1 MTRSSVKN
9 LFESYQS
16 LYSSVTADSVIY
28 SELSSRILKYLRI
41 DFVRKRRHSVSHSQT
56 LNESLKAFILW
67 DIKNVKQLQHWVEQ
81 NSEVFLEDL
90 NSLQTQWDLD
100 VKAYE
105 LFDKI
110 SSEQIWKTRFK
121 KIDRAKKRLNQLNQT
136 LQNKLIEAQHHLRV
150 NVTSSISI
158 LFTFSKQSQKLLN
171 SSLFTDEKESIWD
184 DWQEKIRDK
193 LEINVDHFDNNKTIL
208 VYIHSWISKDAVKV
222 ILVRRQRDSL
232 NSYSTINDLLDEL
245 TQLYNDSDK
254 ETNFRREYANFFQEK
269 SKFSDFYSMFQRL
282 FFYLEYHEKQLIV
295 NLRNKIVYYLR
306 AAWSSQLIQ
315 SESLNE
321 IRSYLI
327 HLNNEH
333 RVMSD
338 IKEKKS
344 LNKVRKQ
351 VIFAEKWDSLNFY
364 RKIEVI
370 VSVDSTKSCDA
381 TLINVKEINIQ
392 TESCFICHKSDH
404 SFKECSDRTSR
415 INALENDEFDWF
427 TLNSK
432 SDSDSKN

>member
-41 DFVRKRRHSVSHSQT
+41 NFVQKHRHSVSHSQT
-56 LNESLKAFILW
+56 LDESLKAFILW

-81 NSEVFLEDL
+81 NSEMFLKDL

-110 SSEQIWKTRFK
+110 LSEQIWKTRFK

-136 LQNKLIEAQHHLRV
+136 LQNKLIEAQHHLQV
-150 NVTSSISI
+150 NVTSLISI

-193 LEINVDHFDNNKTIL
+193 LEINVDYFDNDKTIL

-245 TQLYNDSDK
+245 TQLYDDSDK

-269 SKFSDFYSMFQRL
+269 SKFSNFYSMFQRL

-295 NLRNKIVYYLR
+295 DLRNKIVYYLH

-333 RVMSD
+333 RVISD

-351 VIFAEKWDSLNFY
+351 VIFAEKRDSLNFY

-370 VSVDSTKSCDA
+370 ISVDSSKSCDA
-381 TLINVKEINIQ
+381 TLINVKETNIQ

-415 INALENDEFDWF
+415 INALEDDEFDWF
-427 TLNSK
+427 TLNSE

>member
-1 MTRSSVKN
+1 
-9 LFESYQS
+9 
-16 LYSSVTADSVIY
+16 
-28 SELSSRILKYLRI
+28 
-41 DFVRKRRHSVSHSQT
+41 VSHSQT

-121 KIDRAKKRLNQLNQT
+121 KIDWAKKRLNQLNQT

-193 LEINVDHFDNNKTIL
+193 LEINVDHFDNDKTIL

-232 NSYSTINDLLDEL
+232 NFYSTINDLLDEL

-295 NLRNKIVYYLR
+295 DLRNKIVYYLR

-338 IKEKKS
+338 IKEKKIS
-344 LNKVRKQ
+344 EQSQKASHLCWEIR
-351 VIFAEKWDSLNFY
+351 F
-364 RKIEVI
+364 IE
-370 VSVDSTKSCDA
+370 
-381 TLINVKEINIQ
+381 L
-392 TESCFICHKSDH
+392 
-404 SFKECSDRTSR
+404 
-415 INALENDEFDWF
+415 L
-427 TLNSK
+427 
-432 SDSDSKN
+432 